1 MSRPRCACRAPV
13 LSIAAL
19 FALHI
24 TPENSDETLPSRPVK
39 PLRLTEWRANRVTIM
54 NDLKDDKID
63 NNSDGLE
70 VESEEHS
77 EGKKIEVDEDR
88 LPSRAMAIHE
98 HIRQDGE
105 KELQR
110 DGMALLWSAIA
121 AGLSMGASLLA
132 KGIFHVQL
140 DGIPGSFVLENLGYT
155 FGFIIVIMARQQ
167 LFTENTV
174 TAVLPIMHK
183 PTPGNIALLM
193 RLWGIV
199 LLGNLIGTAIAAWA
213 FEHMPIFDEPTRDA
227 FVKIGM
233 DVMKNSP
240 AEMFSN
246 AIISGWL
253 IATMV
258 WMFPAAGAAKIV
270 VIILMTWLIALADTT
285 HIVVGAVEIFYLIF
299 NGDLHWREFI
309 WPFALPTLAGNIC
322 GGTFIFALL
331 SHAQIRNDMG
341 NKRRAEAEARA
352 REAKETKKNRP

>member
-1 MSRPRCACRAPV
+1 MND
-13 LSIAAL
+13 I
-19 FALHI
+19 
-24 TPENSDETLPSRPVK
+24 ENEKIDRHSDELQV
-39 PLRLTEWRANRVTIM
+39 
-54 NDLKDDKID
+54 D
-63 NNSDGLE
+63 SDEKL
-70 VESEEHS
+70 

-105 KELQR
+105 KEMER
-110 DGMALLWSAIA
+110 DAMALLWSAIA

-140 DGIPGSFVLENLGYT
+140 EGVPGGFLLENLGYT

-174 TAVLPIMHK
+174 TAVLPVMQN
-183 PTPGNIALLM
+183 PTLGNFGLLM
-193 RLWGIV
+193 RLWSVV
-199 LLGNLIGTAIAAWA
+199 LLGNIIGTGVAAWA
-213 FEHMPIFDEPTRDA
+213 FEHMPIFDEETRDA

-233 DVMKNSP
+233 DVMKNTP
-240 AEMFSN
+240 TEMFSN

-270 VIILMTWLIALADTT
+270 VIILMTWLIALGDTT
-285 HIVVGAVEIFYLIF
+285 HIVVGSVEILYLVF
-299 NGDLHWREFI
+299 NGTLHWSDFF

-322 GGTFIFALL
+322 GGTFIFALM
-331 SHAQIRNDMG
+331 SHAQIRNDMS
-341 NKRRAEAEARA
+341 NKCKEEARLQA
-352 REAKETKKNRP
+352 RRDEQKQKNQKKQA

>member
-1 MSRPRCACRAPV
+1 M
-13 LSIAAL
+13 
-19 FALHI
+19 
-24 TPENSDETLPSRPVK
+24 DE
-39 PLRLTEWRANRVTIM
+39 
-54 NDLKDDKID
+54 LKEDKID
-63 NNSDGLE
+63 KHSDEIE
-70 VESEEHS
+70 VESEENS
-77 EGKKIEVDEDR
+77 RGEDIEMDEDH

-105 KELQR
+105 KEMER
-110 DGMALLWSAIA
+110 DAMALLWSAIA

-140 DGIPGSFVLENLGYT
+140 EGIPGGFVLENLGYT

-174 TAVLPIMHK
+174 TAVLPFMHN
-183 PTPGNIALLM
+183 PTFSNGGLLL
-193 RLWGIV
+193 RLWGVV

-213 FEHMPIFDEPTRDA
+213 FEYMPIFDEETRDA

-233 DVMKNSP
+233 EVMKNTPS
-240 AEMFSN
+240 EMFAN

-253 IATMV
+253 VATMV
-258 WMFPAAGAAKIV
+258 WMFPSAGAAKIV

-285 HIVVGAVEIFYLIF
+285 HIVVGAVEIFYLVF
-299 NGDLHWREFI
+299 NGNLHWSEFL

-331 SHAQIRNDMG
+331 SHAQIRNDMS
-341 NKRRAEAEARA
+341 NKRKAEAKAKADKEQEKRKSAK
-352 REAKETKKNRP
+352 KET

>member
-1 MSRPRCACRAPV
+1 MDKFSEEK
-13 LSIAAL
+13 IDQ
-19 FALHI
+19 H
-24 TPENSDETLPSRPVK
+24 SDE
-39 PLRLTEWRANRVTIM
+39 
-54 NDLKDDKID
+54 
-63 NNSDGLE
+63 LE
-70 VESEEHS
+70 VESEEKQR
-77 EGKKIEVDEDR
+77 GKKIEVDEDR

-105 KELQR
+105 KELER
-110 DGMALLWSAIA
+110 DAMALLWSAIA

-140 DGIPGSFVLENLGYT
+140 DGVPGSFLLENLGYT

-174 TAVLPIMHK
+174 TAVLPVMQN
-183 PTPGNIALLM
+183 PTMGNAGLLM
-193 RLWGIV
+193 RLWSVV
-199 LLGNLIGTAIAAWA
+199 LLGNVVGTGIAAWA
-213 FEHMPIFDEPTRDA
+213 FEYMPIFDEETRDA

-240 AEMFSN
+240 GEMFAN
-246 AIISGWL
+246 AIISGWI

-285 HIVVGAVEIFYLIF
+285 HIVVGSVEILYLVF
-299 NGDLHWREFI
+299 NGTLHWSDFF

-322 GGTFIFALL
+322 GGTFIFALM
-331 SHAQIRNDMG
+331 SHAQIRNDMSA
-341 NKRRAEAEARA
+341 RRKEEARLRA
-352 REAKETKKNRP
+352 GKKAEKQKKQS

>member
-1 MSRPRCACRAPV
+1 MDK
-13 LSIAAL
+13 LS
-19 FALHI
+19 
-24 TPENSDETLPSRPVK
+24 S
-39 PLRLTEWRANRVTIM
+39 
-54 NDLKDDKID
+54 DKID
-63 NNSDGLE
+63 RNSDGLE
-70 VESEEHS
+70 VESEEKQR
-77 EGKKIEVDEDR
+77 GKKIELDEDR

-105 KELQR
+105 KELER
-110 DGMALLWSAIA
+110 DAMALLWSAIA

-140 DGIPGSFVLENLGYT
+140 DDVPGRFLLENLGYT

-183 PTPGNIALLM
+183 PTPGNIGLLM

-199 LLGNLIGTAIAAWA
+199 LLGNILGTGIAAWA
-213 FEHMPIFDEPTRDA
+213 FEYMPIFNEETRAA
-227 FVKIGM
+227 FVSIGM
-233 DVMKNSP
+233 AVMKNSP
-240 AEMFSN
+240 SEMFAN

-270 VIILMTWLIALADTT
+270 VIILMTWLIALGDTT
-285 HIVVGAVEIFYLIF
+285 HIVVGSVEILYLVF
-299 NGDLHWREFI
+299 NGTLHWSDFF

-322 GGTFIFALL
+322 GGTFIFALM
-331 SHAQIRNDMG
+331 SHAQIRNDMST
-341 NKRRAEAEARA
+341 KRKEEARQRAEDNERQQ
-352 REAKETKKNRP
+352 KNQKKQS